1 MTLRAAARLSV
12 SLAVLA
18 VGAPGPQ
25 PAEARFP
32 GPKTANIYIRNH
44 YEPGDTELLSRFD
57 LLALDVDTPPA
68 IVEEIR
74 SYGTGT
80 IILAFIP
87 SNGTYMSALQ
97 FPDGSIWREVY
108 EAAKTHDWW
117 FYNTAGGQ
125 VSDHGGKWTT
135 NITTQ
140 CPPNAMGQTILDW
153 FPKFVV
159 HTMLKNGNS
168 VWDGVFLDDCWVG
181 IHWITLDTELNPFPL
196 DANRD
201 GVADT
206 QAQVDGWWKAGTD
219 TLVSRIRQQLPA
231 DMIVMGNGQNKFYSM
246 NGAMIENF
254 PFTARSDTGCPYN
267 YSWTWD
273 MLGTYGYLVNEASY
287 NPSPARVNMNNS
299 KWIWGDRYNPIRS
312 GDFEKFKEFTLVS
325 AMLGDGY
332 YSLDWY
338 DLPDTKKS
346 HHSIW
351 WESEYDI
358 PFGNALGPPYQL
370 TRSGVTIWRRDFEGG
385 SVVLNPAF
393 TAFGPSIPDSLP
405 LVGAREAKLIPAGE
419 FYFPDLIAP
428 ARVMDLTI
436 TQAWPESLEI
446 QWTNVGDDGFEGSAV
461 SLTIRTSVAGPLT
474 DANFSTGKRLLP
486 AVAPDIAGEVQR
498 TTIRGLTSGTLY
510 HVALRHGDESSNWAP
525 VSPNASIVVGPGVS
539 GTPGGGASTPVLLG
553 VPAPN
558 PSRGRVTIPFS
569 GSPEAGAL
577 SVTIL
582 DAAGRLVRTL
592 HQGTHP
598 GGLVDLEWDGRTSSG
613 AAAPSGLY
621 FAKLEG
627 DHTRSV
633 RRITLAR

>member
-1 MTLRAAARLSV
+1 MTIRAAAGALV
-12 SLAVLA
+12 YLLATLAVLFA
-18 VGAPGPQ
+18 AT
-25 PAEARFP
+25 AAHARFP

-44 YEPGDTELLSRFD
+44 YEPGDTELLSRYD

-68 IVEEIR
+68 IIEEIR

-108 EAAKTHDWW
+108 EAAQTHGWW

-140 CPPNAMGQTILDW
+140 CPPNPLGETILDW

-181 IHWITLDTELNPFPL
+181 IHWITLDTQLNPYPL

-206 QAQVDGWWKAGTD
+206 QLEVDAWWKAGTD
-219 TLVSRIRQQLPA
+219 TLVTRIRRQLPS
-231 DMIVMGNGQNKFYSM
+231 DMIVMGNGQNKFYAM

-254 PFTARSDTGCPYN
+254 PYTARGETGCPYN

-273 MLGTYGYLVNEASY
+273 MFGTYGYLVNEANYS
-287 NPSPARVNMNNS
+287 PAPARVNMNNS

-312 GDFEKFKEFTLVS
+312 GDFGKFKTFTLAS

-351 WESEYDI
+351 WEPEYDI
-358 PFGNALGPPYQL
+358 PFGNPLGPPYQV
-370 TRSGVTIWRRDFEGG
+370 TVGGVTIWRRDFEGG
-385 SVVLNPAF
+385 SVALNPQF
-393 TAFGPSIPDSLP
+393 TAFGPSLADSLP
-405 LVGAREAKLIPAGE
+405 LIGAREAKLIPAGE
-419 FYFPDLIAP
+419 FYVPDLIPP
-428 ARVMDLTI
+428 ARVTDLTI
-436 TQAWPESLEI
+436 TQVWPESLEI
-446 QWTNVGDDGFEGSAV
+446 QWTNSGDDGMEGDAST
-461 SLTIRTSVAGPLT
+461 LTIRTSTAGPLT
-474 DANFSTGKRLLP
+474 DVNFSTGKRLLP
-486 AVAPDIAGEVQR
+486 AVPPDHSGTLQTAR
-498 TTIRGLTSGTLY
+498 IRGLVNGTLY
-510 HVALRHGDESSNWAP
+510 HVALRHGDENANWAP
-525 VSPNASIVVGPGVS
+525 VSPNASIVTGPGVS
-539 GTPGGGASTPVLLG
+539 SVPGGAVPVGLG

-558 PSRGRVTIPFS
+558 PSRGRVGIPFS
-569 GSPEAGAL
+569 GSPEAGRL

-592 HQGTHP
+592 HQGAHP
-598 GGLVDLEWDGRTSSG
+598 GGTIELEWDGRNTAGAAVSSG
-613 AAAPSGLY
+613 VY

-627 DHTRSV
+627 RDVRSV
-633 RRITLAR
+633 RRLLLTR